1 MFTKERVIHTL
12 LFEAFALVAMVIIG
26 MLVMQENVATLSGL
40 AIVLSLIAMAWN
52 YFYNVVFDKIFGAE
66 RIARTLVTRIWHGLG
81 FEGGLVIFTLPLM
94 MWWLD
99 LDFLSALLLD
109 LGAVVFFLVY
119 AIVFNWLYDIIRH
132 HFFNAGAPLID

>member
-132 HFFNAGAPLID
+132 RFFNAGMPVIS